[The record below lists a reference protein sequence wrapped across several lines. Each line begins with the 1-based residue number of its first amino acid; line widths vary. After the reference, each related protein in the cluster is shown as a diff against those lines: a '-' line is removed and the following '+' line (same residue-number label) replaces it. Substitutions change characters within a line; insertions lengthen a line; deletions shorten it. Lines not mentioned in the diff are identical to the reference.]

1 MPDMKTM
8 LYREVLLL
16 PNMRLKRHLIDA
28 VNKDAVNNASEIR
41 KN

>member
-1 MPDMKTM
+1 MPGMKTM
-8 LYREVLLL
+8 LHREVLLL
-16 PNMRLKRHLIDA
+16 PNMRLKKRFVDA